1 MPPVPSGGAA
11 LGTAARLDPPSLA
24 SNPAPPLALA
34 ALPTAR
40 PRVLFLED
48 AEADATRM
56 LAWLS
61 VPGADGFDVTHVTS
75 VAAAIAALTM
85 DTYDVALVDL
95 CVDDSRGLPTFL
107 QCHAA
112 APTVPFVVQSGLERD
127 AVALEAVSRGAQ
139 DYLVKRH
146 LTAHLVRRALSYAME
161 RGVIERE
168 LRESRERYRL
178 ALAGANDGLW
188 DWDIVAGTITVSQR
202 WADMLGYR
210 DTKVV
215 ADLEDWLALVHPEDR
230 DATVAALDAHL
241 YADRP
246 HFEHEHRMLH
256 RDGGW
261 RWVLTRGL
269 AVRSPDAKPTRMA
282 GSQTDITA
290 RHAFEARL
298 LHQANH
304 DALTNLP
311 NRNLFLQRLRQAVD
325 RCAIAGAR
333 SCAVLFLDLD
343 RFKVVNDSLGHLAGD
358 RLLVAVAARLRASV
372 RPGDIVARLGGDE
385 FAVLLA
391 DLERPGRADEVAA
404 RIHRAMGTPFTVG
417 ESQLFASCSI
427 GIVRYAGGVTD
438 PDTILRNAD
447 IAMYRSKHAGRATTE
462 VFDEAHH
469 TAAAGRLAIENGLR
483 RALDRDELAIQY
495 QPVVRLADT
504 QIVGFEALVRWR
516 APDGRMI
523 EPSEFIPIA
532 EETGLINAVGAWV
545 LRGACRRMADVN
557 RSRPDDQAL
566 TVSVNVSTC
575 QFAQAS
581 FPAIVEAC
589 LAETGLDP
597 RRLVLELTETALMEN
612 PANAALVLARLRAHG
627 IRIHLD
633 DFGVGYCALSYLRRF
648 PIDSLKIDRTFIQAV
663 PGRKEDQ
670 AIVQAILSLATA
682 FGLEVVAEGV
692 ETGEQWA
699 HMNGLHC
706 AYGQGY
712 YFSRPIDADG
722 MADMMKTGLARA
734 LEQPLAVRPLAI
746 PVGPRR
752 RGPGDVR
759 TAR

>member
-1 MPPVPSGGAA
+1 MPPVSS
-11 LGTAARLDPPSLA
+11 GTAEAAAPDAPESG
-24 SNPAPPLALA
+24 SNVLTV
-34 ALPTAR
+34 PTAR

-56 LAWLS
+56 LTWLG
-61 VPGADGFDVTHVTS
+61 VKGADGFDVTHVTS
-75 VAAAIAALTM
+75 VAAAVLALENT
-85 DTYDVALVDL
+85 TFDVALIDL

-112 APTVPFVVQSGLERD
+112 APHVPFVVQSGLERD
-127 AVALEAVSRGAQ
+127 AVALEAVGRGAQ

-146 LTAHLVRRALSYAME
+146 LSAHLVRRALSYAIE
-161 RGVIERE
+161 RGSIERE

-178 ALAGANDGLW
+178 ALAGANDGIW
-188 DWDIVAGTITVSQR
+188 DWDISEGTVVVSAR
-202 WADMLGYR
+202 WATMLGYAET
-210 DTKVV
+210 DVV
-215 ADLEDWLALVHPEDR
+215 TDIEDWLSLIHPDDR

-241 YADRP
+241 SADRP

-256 RDGGW
+256 HDGSW
-261 RWVLTRGL
+261 RWVLTRAL
-269 AVRSPDAKPTRMA
+269 AVRSSTGAPLRMA
-282 GSQTDITA
+282 GSQTDITE
-290 RHAFEARL
+290 RHQYQARL
-298 LHQANH
+298 VHQANH

-311 NRNLFLQRLRQAVD
+311 NRNLFLQRLREAVD
-325 RCAIAGAR
+325 RCAAADAK

-372 RPGDIVARLGGDE
+372 RPGDVVARLGGDE

-391 DLERPGRADEVAA
+391 DLERPGRADEVAS

-427 GIVRYAGGVTD
+427 GIVRYAGGLTD

-469 TAAAGRLAIENGLR
+469 TAAAGRLSIENGLR

-495 QPVVRLADT
+495 QPIVRLADA

-516 APDGRMI
+516 SPDGRMI

-557 RSRPDDQAL
+557 RVRAKSAPL

-581 FPAIVEAC
+581 FPSIVEAC
-589 LAETGLDP
+589 LAETSLDP
-597 RRLVLELTETALMEN
+597 RCLVLELTETALMEN
-612 PANAALVLARLRAHG
+612 PGNAALVLARLRAHG

-633 DFGVGYCALSYLRRF
+633 DFGIGYCALSYLRRF

-699 HMNGLHC
+699 HMNNLQCG
-706 AYGQGY
+706 YGQGF
-712 YFSRPIDADG
+712 YFSRPIDEGGVVA
-722 MADMMKTGLARA
+722 MMTTGV
-734 LEQPLAVRPLAI
+734 EH
-746 PVGPRR
+746 VGDAPTLSPATTPTQGPTR
-752 RGPGDVR
+752 RG
-759 TAR
+759 ARDLPAPR